1 MSSFP
6 TAAESVG
13 FTTVTDVVTWVG
25 LQPVVV
31 NSIHALTGDLGTRT
45 RNWAL
50 LAHEV
55 IRAAVA
61 QATISVPAVGTAGAT
76 GHVPAAQRNW
86 SPLEAAQVGMVW
98 RIARRLAVGW
108 EGYTDI
114 DPLAAIAAGT
124 QAPQGAVGAV
134 TQPAMDTRKV
144 KLSTH
149 MDQSDET
156 EVPLPSQDVHT
167 GWQDNWIAFARGPAD
182 DDEEP
187 NFEQLVALDARA
199 KKGRTP

>member
-1 MSSFP
+1 MSLFA
-6 TAAESVG
+6 TAAGSGG

-31 NSIHALTGDLGTRT
+31 NAVHALTGDLGTRT

-50 LAHEV
+50 LAPEV

-61 QATISVPAVGTAGAT
+61 QATISVPEVGSAGAT
-76 GHVPAAQRNW
+76 GYVPAAHRNL

-98 RIARRLAVGW
+98 RIVRRLAVGW

-114 DPLAAIAAGT
+114 EPLVTIAAGT
-124 QAPQGAVGAV
+124 QAPQGAACAV

-144 KLSTH
+144 KLSTYV
-149 MDQSDET
+149 DQSDET
-156 EVPLPSQDVHT
+156 EVPLPSQVS
-167 GWQDNWIAFARGPAD
+167 QDEHR
-182 DDEEP
+182 
-187 NFEQLVALDARA
+187 VAGHLDRL
-199 KKGRTP
+199 RQRPRRRR